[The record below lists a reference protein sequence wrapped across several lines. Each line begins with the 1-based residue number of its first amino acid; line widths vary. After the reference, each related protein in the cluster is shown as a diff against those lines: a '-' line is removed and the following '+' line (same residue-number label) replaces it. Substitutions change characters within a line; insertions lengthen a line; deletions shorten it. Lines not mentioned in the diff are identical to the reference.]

1 MKNVYIPNIVTISE
15 IREETPDIKT
25 FKLIFKDKEIQR
37 NFNYKPGQFIELS
50 VFGYGEAPFSIS
62 SSPNQQNFFEITVKR
77 VGDVTNA
84 LFKLNEGN
92 AVGVRGPFGNGF
104 PTHKFED
111 KNILF
116 IGGGIGLAP
125 LRSLINFVLSNR
137 EKYGELTL
145 MYGARTPKDIVFKK
159 EIETWKKHVDVHLTV
174 DVGDETWK
182 GTVGVVTVLFK
193 EIEVDPKNTVAV
205 MCGPPIMMHFVT
217 KELLKLGFPEDQIF
231 LSLERLMKC
240 GIGICGHCN
249 IGRKYVCKHGPV
261 FTYKETK
268 DFLETAI

>member
-1 MKNVYIPNIVTISE
+1 MENLYIPNIAIIIET
-15 IREETPDIKT
+15 RKETPDIKT
-25 FKLIFKDKEIQR
+25 FRLSFKDREFQR
-37 NFNYKPGQFIELS
+37 KFIFKPGQFIELS

-62 SSPNQQNFFEITVKR
+62 SSPNQHDYFELTIKR
-77 VGDVTNA
+77 VGNVTSA
-84 LFKLNEGN
+84 LFKLNNGS

-104 PTHKFED
+104 PIQELEN

-125 LRSLINFVLSNR
+125 LRSLINFVLSGR
-137 EKYGELTL
+137 EKYGDLTL
-145 MYGARTPKDIVFKK
+145 MYGARTPKDIVFKE
-159 EIETWKKHVDVHLTV
+159 EIETWRKHIDVHLTV

-193 EIEVDPKNTVAV
+193 EVDVDPKDTIAV

-217 KELLKLGFPEDQIF
+217 KELLKLGFPENQII

-268 DFLETAI
+268 DFLESAI